1 MNKYT
6 NTLVEDL
13 MQPLGGIQRAWLRRS
28 LILVLTPLI
37 FIIEGLGGIVR
48 TCYETLYETY
58 LFIKENW

>member
-13 MQPLGGIQRAWLRRS
+13 MQPLGVIQRAWLRRS

-37 FIIEGLGGIVR
+37 FIIEGLNGVCVA
-48 TCYETLYETY
+48 CYETFT
-58 LFIKENW
+58 FTKERW